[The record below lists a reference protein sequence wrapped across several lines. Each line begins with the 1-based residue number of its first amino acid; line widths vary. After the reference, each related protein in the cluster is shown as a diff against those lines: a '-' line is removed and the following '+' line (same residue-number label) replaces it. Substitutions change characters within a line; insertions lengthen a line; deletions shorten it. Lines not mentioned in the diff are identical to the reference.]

1 MKNTGEL
8 DGSETV
14 LLYVAPPENS
24 GYRPLRELKGVRK
37 LRLAAGESG
46 TAEFQLDDR
55 CFAVWQ
61 DGWVVPAGSY
71 TVQAGTLS
79 GELELEGEE
88 CCLRRDDWYGV
99 PSGKPSREAWESLPG
114 IKYTEDKPV
123 RGQFTMENSVM
134 EMKKQSLV
142 MKIMF
147 LSVKTVIGRGFPKER
162 RNMDC
167 PEYKLMLLTGVGI
180 PLRSMQI
187 SAGTKDG
194 LFQGL
199 LEMANGHFLR
209 GLWKMLKKD

>member
-1 MKNTGEL
+1 
-8 DGSETV
+8 
-14 LLYVAPPENS
+14 
-24 GYRPLRELKGVRK
+24 
-37 LRLAAGESG
+37 
-46 TAEFQLDDR
+46 
-55 CFAVWQ
+55 
-61 DGWVVPAGSY
+61 
-71 TVQAGTLS
+71 
-79 GELELEGEE
+79 
-88 CCLRRDDWYGV
+88 
-99 PSGKPSREAWESLPG
+99 
-114 IKYTEDKPV
+114 
-123 RGQFTMENSVM
+123 MENSVM

-142 MKIMF
+142 INIMF

-187 SAGTKDG
+187 SAGTKAG